1 MALIQDAT
9 KVTHLSLPAGVT
21 VPLIGNTPYDITRM
35 EITHTATYTY
45 SNIHKDK

>member
-1 MALIQDAT
+1 MALIQDAP
-9 KVTHLSLPAGVT
+9 KVTHLSLPARVT
-21 VPLIGNTPYDITRM
+21 VPLIGNTSYDITRM